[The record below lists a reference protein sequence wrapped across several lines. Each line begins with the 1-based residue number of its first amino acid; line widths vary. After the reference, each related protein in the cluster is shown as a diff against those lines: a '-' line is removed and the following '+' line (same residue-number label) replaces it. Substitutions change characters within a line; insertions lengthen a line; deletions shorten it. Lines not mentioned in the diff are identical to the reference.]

1 MRSESE
7 PPAPAI
13 VASGVGLTYRTTTD
27 VNPTLKSSLR
37 RLFAGSRRIRTFEA
51 LRDVS
56 IEVPRGGVLGVIGH
70 NGAGKSTL
78 LRVLA
83 GILPPSTGRVE
94 VYGEISTLLSLGLG
108 FNRNLSGRENIML
121 GGLAAGLTRS
131 QVSERFDEIVAFADL
146 GEFIDYPIRAYSSGM
161 SGRLAFSVAVHM
173 DPDILLV
180 DEALSAGDAAFKKKA
195 TSKMRELC
203 DQAGSIVLVSHAM
216 QSIKELSTQCILLDH
231 GSLVASGQPADV
243 IGEYQR
249 RVNVANEASTLED
262 L

>member
-1 MRSESE
+1 LPSVSEGA
-7 PPAPAI
+7 APAI
-13 VASGVGLTYRTTTD
+13 VADGVSLTYRTTTD

-37 RLFAGSRRIRTFEA
+37 RLVGGRRPVRSLDA
-51 LRDVS
+51 LKDVS
-56 IEVPRGGVLGVIGH
+56 FEVPRGGVMGVIGH

-83 GILPPSTGRVE
+83 GILPPTTGRVE

-131 QVSERFDEIVAFADL
+131 QVAERFDEIVAFADL
-146 GEFIDYPIRAYSSGM
+146 GEFIDYPVRAYSSGM
-161 SGRLAFSVAVHM
+161 TGRLAFSVAVHM

-195 TSKMRELC
+195 SAKMRELC
-203 DQAGSIVLVSHAM
+203 GKAGSIVLVSHAL
-216 QSIKELSTQCILLDH
+216 QSIKDLSTQCILLDH
-231 GSLVASGQPADV
+231 GNLVASGDPDSV
-243 IGEYQR
+243 IAAYQR
-249 RVNVANEASTLED
+249 LINVENESTTLED